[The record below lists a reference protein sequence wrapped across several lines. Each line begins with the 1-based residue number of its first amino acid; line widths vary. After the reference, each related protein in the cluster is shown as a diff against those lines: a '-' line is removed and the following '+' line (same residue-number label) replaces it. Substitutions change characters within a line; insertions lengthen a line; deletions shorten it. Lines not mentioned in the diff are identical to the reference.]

1 MLDGIADPRSLQGQ
15 LARGA
20 NIYMGASKSPYAGK
34 PTENKISMLAKPN
47 MRQASQLPQYKRPSL
62 ADVARTFL
70 NGSNNR

>member
-1 MLDGIADPRSLQGQ
+1 VNDDPRSMVGQ

-34 PTENKISMLAKPN
+34 TTQNSVSLMKEVPN
-47 MRQASQLPQYKRPSL
+47 MRSASMLPQYKRPSL

-70 NGSNNR
+70 NGNRNQ